1 MSMEIGENQL
11 KEDQKNIQ
19 DILNICFFDPKTD
32 LIAEDLDVLRELVLK
47 SNFSNKNQL
56 LTSIKVRRKEILW
69 GVTWDNIYYNS
80 DEHFIT
86 YFLDFFRVE
95 YNVGFDRNK
104 KQKVTD
110 TDALI
115 SNFEKNKEKN

>member
-69 GVTWDNIYYNS
+69 G
-80 DEHFIT
+80 
-86 YFLDFFRVE
+86 
-95 YNVGFDRNK
+95 K
-104 KQKVTD
+104 
-110 TDALI
+110 
-115 SNFEKNKEKN
+115 